1 MKALDEE
8 IHKEWDVGIG
18 QLSPS
23 YNHLFSED
31 EDKRLNDTVIQ
42 KLMWIISVWTA

>member
-23 YNHLFSED
+23 YNHLFSGD
-31 EDKRLNDTVIQ
+31 EDKRLLNDTVIQ
-42 KLMWIISVWTA
+42 KLM